1 MSFYPECMKKIHLN
15 SFLQASFYPNLIQ
28 NKTKKTKRDFLTLV
42 KVFHFGDQLI
52 VDFNSFGYIT
62 TTLMFKEKKSENY
75 YYLWWLR
82 LRSLK
87 LYTYIDNV
95 VWWWWSSTSFD
106 WLVGRSIGCCFE
118 KMSKLTLVAWHNDGG
133 GGNGSNNIHDH
144 GALSVWWNEDHS
156 VLVITSSGKNF
167 FRFI

>member
-28 NKTKKTKRDFLTLV
+28 NKTKKNQTRF
-42 KVFHFGDQLI
+42 
-52 VDFNSFGYIT
+52 FNVSESFPFWRPIDSRFQFIRIYNNN
-62 TTLMFKEKKSENY
+62 FDVQRKKSENY

-95 VWWWWSSTSFD
+95 VWWWSSSTSFD